1 MDQTPRNRHDGRIDK
16 VIRLIGT
23 SPVSWEEAT
32 MTAVAEAALTIKD
45 LRRARVTELDTVV
58 RDGGAALYRAKIEV
72 AFRLDRSRTL
82 ESGEVVDVRR
92 YLVVGNETLSGPGLT
107 RAVLE
112 RLSAGPAEFHVLV
125 PCTPLRDARR
135 WLVYGDPL
143 VGYVDPDAVITAD
156 LDDDAVD
163 RARHRLDD
171 FIRQIGDL
179 DAEVTGEVGVANPVD
194 AVQQVLGRASFDEIL
209 LSTLPAG
216 VSRWLRMDLPARLRR
231 VAALPVTHL
240 ESLETG

>member
-1 MDQTPRNRHDGRIDK
+1 MVGTAKSPYDGRIDK
-16 VIRLIGT
+16 VIRLVGT
-23 SPVSWEEAT
+23 SPVSWEDAT
-32 MTAVAEAALTIKD
+32 VNAVAEAALTITD
-45 LRRARVTELDTVV
+45 LERARVTELDAVI
-58 RDGGAALYRAKIEV
+58 RDGSAALYRAKIEV
-72 AFRLDRSRTL
+72 AFRLDRSRVV
-82 ESGEVVDVRR
+82 EGGEVIDVRR
-92 YLVVGNETLSGPGLT
+92 YLVVGNETLSGPGLI

-112 RLSAGPAEFHVLV
+112 RLSAGPSEFHVLV

-143 VGYVDPDAVITAD
+143 VGYVDPDAVVTAD

-171 FIRQIGDL
+171 FMHQIGDL
-179 DAEVTGEVGVANPVD
+179 DAEASGEVGVANPVE
-194 AVQQVLGRASFDEIL
+194 AVQQVLGRSSFDEIL

-231 VAALPVTHL
+231 VSGLPVTHL
-240 ESLETG
+240 ESLEP

>member
-1 MDQTPRNRHDGRIDK
+1 MTLPQPPHFDGRIDK
-16 VIRLIGT
+16 VVRLIGT
-23 SPVSWEEAT
+23 SPISWEHAT
-32 MTAVAEAALTIKD
+32 ANAVAEAARTIKD
-45 LRRARVTELDTVV
+45 LDRARVTELDTVV
-58 RDGGAALYRAKIEV
+58 RDGAAALFRAKIEV
-72 AFRLDRSRTL
+72 SFRLDRSRQL
-82 ESGEVVDVRR
+82 PGGQVVDVRR

-107 RAVLE
+107 EAVLQ
-112 RLSAGPAEFHVLV
+112 RLAAGPAEFHVLV

-171 FIRQIGDL
+171 FLRQIDDL
-179 DAEVTGEVGVANPVD
+179 DASVTGEVGVANPLD
-194 AVQQVLGRASFDEIL
+194 AVQQVLRRSSFDEIL

-231 VAALPVTHL
+231 VAELPVVHL
-240 ESLETG
+240 EDLDTE